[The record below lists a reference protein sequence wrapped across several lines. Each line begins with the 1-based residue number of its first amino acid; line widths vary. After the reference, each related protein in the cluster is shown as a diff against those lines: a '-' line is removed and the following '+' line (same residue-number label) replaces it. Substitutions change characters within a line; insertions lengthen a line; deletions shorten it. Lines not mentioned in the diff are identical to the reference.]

1 MGKYLKDY
9 ITNIE
14 ELLKDKKEIESKK
27 LKEEMLIKISFFQ
40 HERLIHLLVTLFFG
54 IILILF
60 LILLQFEQAVLFA
73 IIPVLI
79 LLCFYVVHYYKLEN
93 GVQYLYNLYDKV
105 DEVGKK

>member
-14 ELLKDKKEIESKK
+14 ELLNNKKEIDQKK
-27 LKEEMLIKISFFQ
+27 LKEEILTKISFFQ

-60 LILLQFEQAVLFA
+60 LILLQFEQVALLA

-79 LLCFYVVHYYKLEN
+79 LLCFYVGHYYKLEN
-93 GVQYLYNLYDKV
+93 GVQYLYKLYDKAN
-105 DEVGKK
+105 EVGKK

>member
-9 ITNIE
+9 IINTE
-14 ELLKDKKEIESKK
+14 ELLNNKKEIETKK

-54 IILILF
+54 ILLVFFLILF
-60 LILLQFEQAVLFA
+60 QFEQIVLFA

-79 LLCFYVVHYYKLEN
+79 LLFFYILHYYKLEN
-93 GVQYLYNLYDKV
+93 GIQYLYKLYDKV
-105 DEVGKK
+105 NEVEKK